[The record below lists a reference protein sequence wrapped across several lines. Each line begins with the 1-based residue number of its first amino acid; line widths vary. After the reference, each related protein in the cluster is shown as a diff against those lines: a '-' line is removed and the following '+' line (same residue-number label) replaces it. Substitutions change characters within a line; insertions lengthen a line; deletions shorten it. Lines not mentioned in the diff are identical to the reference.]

1 MPKLVERYM
10 AGDLPIEHYIT
21 HQFDGVET
29 IDEAMHTLHGGK
41 CLRAVV
47 KY

>member
-1 MPKLVERYM
+1 MDGV
-10 AGDLPIEHYIT
+10 LPIEHYIT
-21 HQFDGVET
+21 HDFQGVES
-29 IDEAMHTLHGGK
+29 INEAMEVLHGGK